1 MSSGPTPELVMGKE
15 FSWVSLERIPIWNI
29 WKVGVDDNSKIE
41 LAETVSMSPNVPVSF
56 PRLDK
61 HKIRGLFKRQKRE
74 RNRVE
79 NTVNA

>member
-1 MSSGPTPELVMGKE
+1 M
-15 FSWVSLERIPIWNI
+15 
-29 WKVGVDDNSKIE
+29 DDNSKIE
-41 LAETVSMSPNVPVSF
+41 LAETVSMSPNVPVSS